1 MPPLVE
7 KRPPS
12 SNSDRAVVT
21 RDQRLRMHI
30 VSLRDRAKR
39 MKPEAIDT
47 DGRLALS
54 VLATAYDSEADEL
67 EAILKEKSWRPPKKR
82 LTFQ

>member
-1 MPPLVE
+1 
-7 KRPPS
+7 
-12 SNSDRAVVT
+12 
-21 RDQRLRMHI
+21 
-30 VSLRDRAKR
+30 

-54 VLATAYDSEADEL
+54 VLATAYASEADEL